1 MTHKKQG
8 NSDVLLV
15 IIGVLILQYVRAGYW
30 GTYLHAGTDRRLSM
44 QRGENR
50 DTHREE
56 VKREIRVKP

>member
-1 MTHKKQG
+1 M
-8 NSDVLLV
+8 LLV